1 MVPSRFLTKQ
11 GRRPILKMLSENL
24 LKDLEPFEGLDAS
37 QLRSVLDKATP
48 NRFEKGSHIFQT
60 GEPAERFYVLLDGYV
75 RVVRHTEQ
83 GQQIILLHIP
93 SGQFLGIA
101 AALGYTSYPA
111 TALAVSDCLTLCWPT
126 PLWRSFVEEYQGF
139 GAAAMRSVG
148 VRIEEFN
155 EKIVEMATR
164 QVEQRVAAVLLRLIH
179 QAGRE
184 TERGIEINFPIT
196 REDPAQM
203 TGSTLHTISRLLSS
217 WDKSGI
223 TQSGRKW
230 ILVCDRER
238 LAALSSG

>member
-1 MVPSRFLTKQ
+1 MASSHQL
-11 GRRPILKMLSENL
+11 
-24 LKDLEPFEGLDAS
+24 S
-37 QLRSVLDKATP
+37 QL
-48 NRFEKGSHIFQT
+48 
-60 GEPAERFYVLLDGYV
+60 
-75 RVVRHTEQ
+75 
-83 GQQIILLHIP
+83 
-93 SGQFLGIA
+93 LGIA

-164 QVEQRVAAVLLRLIH
+164 QVEQRVAAVLSRLIH

-230 ILVCDRER
+230 ILVCDAER

>member
-1 MVPSRFLTKQ
+1 
-11 GRRPILKMLSENL
+11 LKMLSENL